1 MGLGGNADGRRQS
14 AGGEEELMTVTQV
27 SSDYIELRFGPRWT
41 YISCV
46 RKFVASFFMIGLAD
60 KERAEQI
67 SMAASELLEN
77 AVKYA
82 SDEDSYLRISIAKQ
96 PSEVDVCVK
105 NRAEPNHIN
114 TLRREFATI
123 HAGDAELVYLQ
134 KMEEA
139 ANTEGHSRLG
149 LIRILYEGGARL
161 RLDVNGNEIA
171 IHAIFPLDAE
181 QAALLESEQA

>member
-1 MGLGGNADGRRQS
+1 MGREPLSADYV
-14 AGGEEELMTVTQV
+14 EM
-27 SSDYIELRFGPRWT
+27 RFGPRWT

-82 SDEDSYLRISIAKQ
+82 SEEEGYLKIAIAKG
-96 PSEVDVCVK
+96 SNEVDLCVK
-105 NRAEPNHIN
+105 NRAEPHNIN
-114 TLRREFATI
+114 TLRRELALI
-123 HAGDAELVYLQ
+123 QAGEPEKVYLK

-139 ANTEGHSRLG
+139 AMTEGQSRLG
-149 LIRILYEGGARL
+149 LIRIIYEAGAKL
-161 RLDVNGNEIA
+161 RLEVGEA
-171 IHAIFPLDAE
+171 GEVSIHAIFPLEGA
-181 QAALLESEQA
+181 

>member
-1 MGLGGNADGRRQS
+1 MITERMSADYV
-14 AGGEEELMTVTQV
+14 EM
-27 SSDYIELRFGPRWT
+27 RFGPRWT

-82 SDEDSYLRISIAKQ
+82 SEEEGYLKISIAKANN
-96 PSEVDVCVK
+96 EVDVCVK
-105 NRAEPNHIN
+105 NKAEPHHIN
-114 TLRREFATI
+114 TLRREIALI
-123 HAGDAELVYLQ
+123 HSGEPERVYLK

-139 ANTEGHSRLG
+139 ALTEGQSRLG
-149 LIRILYEGGARL
+149 LIRILYEAGARL
-161 RLDVNGNEIA
+161 RLDVHDNEVSL
-171 IHAIFPLDAE
+171 HAIFPLE
-181 QAALLESEQA
+181 AA

>member
-1 MGLGGNADGRRQS
+1 MS
-14 AGGEEELMTVTQV
+14 IEITPV
-27 SSDYIELRFGPRWT
+27 SSDYVEMRFGPRWT

-82 SDEDSYLRISIAKQ
+82 SDEESYLKISIAKQ
-96 PSEVDVCVK
+96 SSVVDVCVK
-105 NRAEPNHIN
+105 NRAEPHHIN
-114 TLRREFATI
+114 TLRRELALI
-123 HAGDAELVYLQ
+123 QAGQPEAVYLK

-139 ANTEGHSRLG
+139 AMTEGQSRLG
-149 LIRILYEGGARL
+149 LIRILFEAGARL
-161 RLDVNGNEIA
+161 RLDVNDGEVS
-171 IHAIFPLDAE
+171 IHGIFKPE
-181 QAALLESEQA
+181 EAA

>member
-1 MGLGGNADGRRQS
+1 L
-14 AGGEEELMTVTQV
+14 
-27 SSDYIELRFGPRWT
+27 SDYVEMRFGPRWT

-82 SDEDSYLRISIAKQ
+82 SEEEGYLKISIEKQ
-96 PSEVDVCVK
+96 NNEVDVCVK
-105 NRAEPNHIN
+105 NKAESQQIN
-114 TLRREFATI
+114 TLRREFALI
-123 HAGDAELVYLQ
+123 HAGQPESVYLK

-139 ANTEGHSRLG
+139 AMTEGQSRLG
-149 LIRILYEGGARL
+149 LIRILFEAGAKL
-161 RLDVNGNEIA
+161 RLDVNDGEVS
-171 IHAIFPLDAE
+171 IHAIFPLETA
-181 QAALLESEQA
+181 